1 MAIKQMRVNRGNIHP
16 NYALWVSPIVPDMP
30 TPNMDERKQIREQVE
45 ALVEAAPT
53 LHQELA
59 NALVLIRLKYGNLD
73 PEVWAWQ
80 QKVSELLKS
89 LKVE

>member
-1 MAIKQMRVNRGNIHP
+1 MMERNWTVTDTCGNGRFTVLRRGP
-16 NYALWVSPIVPDMP
+16 NSELPDVDMG
-30 TPNMDERKQIREQVE
+30 NE
-45 ALVEAAPT
+45 ADAQLAAAAPT

-73 PEVWAWQ
+73 PEEWAWQ
-80 QKVSELLKS
+80 QEVSELLKS